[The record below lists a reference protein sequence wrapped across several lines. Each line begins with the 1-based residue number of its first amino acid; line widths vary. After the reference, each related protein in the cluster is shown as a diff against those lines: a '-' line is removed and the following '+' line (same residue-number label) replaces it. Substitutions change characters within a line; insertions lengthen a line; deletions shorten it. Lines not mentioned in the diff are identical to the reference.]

1 MTENTDQGIY
11 IITSPIVATGSKD
24 SQDKGASY
32 NNKPRGSSKTKKV
45 REFISAE
52 MLKTQISGFLGVI
65 EEVFSNNLQAA
76 SEMELDE
83 ISFSLDIDANGQV
96 SLMGNGVEVGATG
109 GIQVTFKRKDSKQ
122 SD

>member
-1 MTENTDQGIY
+1 MTENTEQGIY
-11 IITSPIVATGSKD
+11 VVTQAIAPTGAKD
-24 SQDKGASY
+24 SQDTGASY
-32 NNKPRGSSKTKKV
+32 GSKPKKANTQKV
-45 REFISAE
+45 REFVSAQV
-52 MLKTQISGFLGVI
+52 LKSQISGFLNVI
-65 EEVFSNNLQAA
+65 EEVFSNNLKAA

-109 GIQVTFKRKDSKQ
+109 GIQVTFKRKDSKK

>member
-1 MTENTDQGIY
+1 MAENQDQGIY
-11 IITSPIVATGSKD
+11 IITTPIAATGAKD
-24 SQDKGASY
+24 SQDTGASY
-32 NNKPRGSSKTKKV
+32 GSKPKKANTQKV
-45 REFISAE
+45 REFVSAQ
-52 MLKTQISGFLGVI
+52 MLKSQISGFLNVI
-65 EEVFSNNLQAA
+65 EDVFSNNLKAA

-109 GIQVTFKRKDSKQ
+109 GIQVTFKRKDSDK